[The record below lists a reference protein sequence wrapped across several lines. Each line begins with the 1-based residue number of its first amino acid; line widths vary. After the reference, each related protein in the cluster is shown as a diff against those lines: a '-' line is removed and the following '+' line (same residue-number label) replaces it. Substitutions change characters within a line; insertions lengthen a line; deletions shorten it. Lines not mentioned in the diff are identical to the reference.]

1 MASKSKKSG
10 FGGLTSIFRGQK
22 TGIFMQRPFWAIC
35 IAVALTI
42 GGRIAWESNEAT
54 LVNQPRFQLEA
65 ENLYVTQQPNWV
77 KTNVA
82 QSAYR
87 TGDLGG
93 KSLLDQGLVEQVNN
107 AFSVQTWVR
116 NVIEVRKSPQGV
128 QVQLEYR
135 RPIAMVEIQYEG
147 APRFQPVDVDGV
159 LLPGNEFSQ
168 KETWNYIK
176 IAVPDPATQGLVH
189 GTAWPDARI
198 PCGARLADCLQAS
211 ANELGIYRIQQVPTS
226 EPGEEPLFELHLVN
240 QDRFI
245 CRRVLWGRAPG
256 GEVPGEASAAVK
268 LEALL
273 AYARSHE
280 DWLLSGNKFDLTGF
294 DFDVR
299 NGQVKSVSGSNA
311 ETPQDL
317 AQN

>member
-10 FGGLTSIFRGQK
+10 LSGWSSVFRARN
-22 TGIFMQRPFWAIC
+22 TGILTQRPFWAIC
-35 IAVALTI
+35 IAVALTV
-42 GGRIAWESNEAT
+42 GGRIVWESNETA
-54 LVNQPRFQLEA
+54 LVKQPRFQLEA

-189 GTAWPDARI
+189 GTAWPDGRI
-198 PCGARLADCLQAS
+198 QSGARLAECLQDFAS
-211 ANELGIYRIQQVPTS
+211 ELGIYRIQQVPTS

-240 QDRFI
+240 HDRFI

-273 AYARSHE
+273 KFARSRE
-280 DWLLSGNKFDLTGF
+280 DWLLPGNQFDLTGF

-299 NGQVKSVSGSNA
+299 NGRVQTSSGSEA
-311 ETPQDL
+311 DAAKDL

>member
-10 FGGLTSIFRGQK
+10 FSGWSSIFGARN
-22 TGIFMQRPFWAIC
+22 TGILTQRPFWAIC
-35 IAVALTI
+35 IAVALTV
-42 GGRIAWESNEAT
+42 GGRIVWESNETA

-189 GTAWPDARI
+189 GTAWPDGRI
-198 PCGARLADCLQAS
+198 QSGARLAECLQNVAS
-211 ANELGIYRIQQVPTS
+211 ELGIYRIQQVPTS

-240 QDRFI
+240 HDRFI

-256 GEVPGEASAAVK
+256 GEVPGEASAGVK

-273 AYARSHE
+273 KFARSHE
-280 DWLLSGNKFDLTGF
+280 DWLLPGNQFDLTGF

-299 NGQVKSVSGSNA
+299 NGRVQPSSGSGA
-311 ETPQDL
+311 DAAKEL

>member
-1 MASKSKKSG
+1 MSSKSKKSG
-10 FGGLTSIFRGQK
+10 LSGWSSVFSARN
-22 TGIFMQRPFWAIC
+22 TGILTQRPFWAIC
-35 IAVALTI
+35 IAVALTV
-42 GGRIAWESNEAT
+42 GGRIVWESNETA
-54 LVNQPRFQLEA
+54 LVKQPRFQLEA

-189 GTAWPDARI
+189 GTAWPDGRI
-198 PCGARLADCLQAS
+198 QSGARLAECLQDFAS
-211 ANELGIYRIQQVPTS
+211 ELGIYRIQQVPTS

-240 QDRFI
+240 HDRFI

-273 AYARSHE
+273 KFARSRE
-280 DWLLSGNKFDLTGF
+280 DWLLPGNQFDLTGF

-299 NGQVKSVSGSNA
+299 NGRVQTSSGSEA
-311 ETPQDL
+311 DAAKDL

>member
-10 FGGLTSIFRGQK
+10 LSGWSSVFSARN
-22 TGIFMQRPFWAIC
+22 TGILTQRPFWAIC
-35 IAVALTI
+35 IAVALTV
-42 GGRIAWESNEAT
+42 GGRIVWESNETA
-54 LVNQPRFQLEA
+54 LVKQPRFQLEA

-189 GTAWPDARI
+189 GTAWPDGRI
-198 PCGARLADCLQAS
+198 QSGARLAECLQDFAS
-211 ANELGIYRIQQVPTS
+211 ELGIYRIQQVPTS

-240 QDRFI
+240 HDRFI

-273 AYARSHE
+273 KFARSRE
-280 DWLLSGNKFDLTGF
+280 DWLLPGNQFDLTGF

-299 NGQVKSVSGSNA
+299 NGRVQTSSGSEA
-311 ETPQDL
+311 DAAKDL